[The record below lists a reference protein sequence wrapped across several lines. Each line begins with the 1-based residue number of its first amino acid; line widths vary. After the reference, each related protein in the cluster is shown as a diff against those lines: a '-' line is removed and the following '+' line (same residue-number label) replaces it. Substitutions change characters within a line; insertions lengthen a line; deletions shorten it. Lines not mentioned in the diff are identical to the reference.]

1 MRGHIATGH
10 TNTICVEQVE
20 GRVYTN
26 IVMGDIIDFLAHYF
40 SAS

>member
-1 MRGHIATGH
+1 MGHELATGH
-10 TNTICVEQVE
+10 TNTICVKQVE